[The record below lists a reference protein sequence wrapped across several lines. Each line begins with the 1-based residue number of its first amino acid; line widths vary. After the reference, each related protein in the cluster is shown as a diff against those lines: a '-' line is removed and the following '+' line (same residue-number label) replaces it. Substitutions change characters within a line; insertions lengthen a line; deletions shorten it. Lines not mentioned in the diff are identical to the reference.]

1 MEEMKTRSARLIV
14 GYNGREISG
23 NVEDFTYTDPAGGAS
38 DSISIKM
45 DDRDGKWIDAWMPEK
60 GDMITAA
67 FLVEDWQREGDSRN
81 LFAGEFATT
90 RHTNSFDAR
99 SLKNFELNL
108 LESIC
113 EVN

>member
-45 DDRDGKWIDAWMPEK
+45 DDRDGK
-60 GDMITAA
+60 
-67 FLVEDWQREGDSRN
+67 
-81 LFAGEFATT
+81 
-90 RHTNSFDAR
+90 
-99 SLKNFELNL
+99 
-108 LESIC
+108 
-113 EVN
+113 